1 VLFVSVDEHRAY
13 APDVLGY
20 AVVTVSDT
28 RAFEEDRSGNAIAQL
43 VEEAGHRVVE
53 RRLVRD
59 EVAIIRQQICELSA
73 GKDVDVVI
81 LTGGTGFS
89 PRDLTVDAV
98 VPLFQRPVEGFGEL
112 FRMLSFEEVGA
123 AAMLS
128 RAVAGIVQGRLVFAL
143 PGSRAAVRLALE
155 RLILPEAAHLLG
167 QVRRPAE

>member
-1 VLFVSVDEHRAY
+1 MSVDEHRAY
-13 APDVLGY
+13 APEVLGF

-28 RAFEEDRSGNAIAQL
+28 RAFEEDRSGNVIAQL
-43 VEEAGHRVVE
+43 VEEGGHRVAE

-59 EVAIIRQQICELSA
+59 EVALIRQQVCELSA
-73 GKDVDVVI
+73 RQDVDVVI

-98 VPLFQRPVEGFGEL
+98 APLFQRPIEGFGEL
-112 FRMLSFEEVGA
+112 FRMLSFAEVGA

-128 RAVAGIVQGRLVFAL
+128 RAVAGIVQGRLIFAL

-155 RLILPEAAHLLG
+155 RLILPEAGHLLG
-167 QVRRPAE
+167 QVRRPAG

>member
-1 VLFVSVDEHRAY
+1 MSVDEHRAY
-13 APDVLGY
+13 APEVLGF

-28 RAFEEDRSGNAIAQL
+28 RAFEEDRSGNVIAQL
-43 VEEAGHRVVE
+43 VEEGGHRVAE

-59 EVAIIRQQICELSA
+59 EVALIRQQVCELSVRQ
-73 GKDVDVVI
+73 DVDVVI

-98 VPLFQRPVEGFGEL
+98 APLFQRPIEGFGEL
-112 FRMLSFEEVGA
+112 FRMLSFAEVGA

-128 RAVAGIVQGRLVFAL
+128 RAVAGIVQGRLIFAL

-155 RLILPEAAHLLG
+155 RLILPEAGHLLG
-167 QVRRPAE
+167 QIRRPAG

>member
-1 VLFVSVDEHRAY
+1 MSVDEHRAY
-13 APDVLGY
+13 APEVLGF

-28 RAFEEDRSGNAIAQL
+28 RAFEEDRSGNVIAQL
-43 VEEAGHRVVE
+43 VEEGGHRVAE

-59 EVAIIRQQICELSA
+59 EVALIREQVCELSVRQ
-73 GKDVDVVI
+73 DVDVVI

-98 VPLFQRPVEGFGEL
+98 APLFQRPIEGFGEL
-112 FRMLSFEEVGA
+112 FRMLSFAEVGA

-128 RAVAGIVQGRLVFAL
+128 RAVAGIVQGRLIFAL

-155 RLILPEAAHLLG
+155 RLILPEAGHLLG
-167 QVRRPAE
+167 QIRRPAG